1 MTEEPIKKNNKQPR
15 GKIHEAL
22 IKPGLIDPETIRV
35 KRERFL
41 ALLSSR
47 YGYTNEKAVD
57 ELERLLRQF
66 YTINRS
72 LIFHR
77 SRLNGKP
84 SPID

>member
-1 MTEEPIKKNNKQPR
+1 MTEDPIKRLNKQPR
-15 GKIHEAL
+15 GKILESL
-22 IKPGLIDPETIRV
+22 IKSGVDDPETTTE

-66 YTINRS
+66 NTINRS

-77 SRLNGKP
+77 TRLNRKP
-84 SPID
+84 STTE